1 VYPQVIVLGIDGAL
15 GGFSAAIAADGWIRA
30 SRLEPGNVSLE
41 AGLTTVSAVLK
52 DAGVVAPEIER
63 VAVGCG
69 PGGFTGLRI
78 AISYA
83 KSLAQA
89 WRRPLVAI
97 DSFDLLEY
105 GSRLHR
111 VLTIVVGR
119 PGVISARLRDGAQV
133 ARASGWIA
141 DVLQTL
147 EAALRQA
154 QGDRGKPLP
163 VFGASE
169 DVLGALAERG
179 ILVSLV
185 TPSTSPAAC
194 AAALAAGTLT
204 PAPSVH
210 AVRADYGELPAA
222 RVPRLK

>member
-1 VYPQVIVLGIDGAL
+1 MIVLGIDGAL
-15 GGFSAAIAADGWIRA
+15 GGFSAAIASEGSIRA
-30 SRLEPGNVSLE
+30 FRLEAGNVALE
-41 AGLTTVSAVLK
+41 AGLTTVSRVLK
-52 DAGVVAPEIER
+52 DAGVEAPEIER

-105 GSRLHR
+105 GSRLDR
-111 VLTIVVGR
+111 VLTVVMGR
-119 PGVISARLRDGAQV
+119 PGVISARLRDGARV

-147 EAALRQA
+147 EAAQA
-154 QGDRGKPLP
+154 DTPLP
-163 VFGASE
+163 VLGASE

-179 ILVSLV
+179 IVVSLV
-185 TPSTSPAAC
+185 TPSTSSAAC